1 VDELRLFVT
10 DMPGTAEDRVVPTV
24 CRDWRSEF
32 DKGSALALHGDDETE
47 MPRITSR
54 GRSRLCSFARALILR
69 RVPAFSDETMRHDT
83 GPKV

>member
-1 VDELRLFVT
+1 MEDLRLFVA
-10 DMPGTAEDRVVPTV
+10 DMPGTAEDRVMPTV
-24 CRDWRSEF
+24 CRDWGSEF

-47 MPRITSR
+47 TPRIPAR
-54 GRSRLCSFARALILR
+54 GRSRVCSFARALILR